1 MKFDRTKNKLA
12 EVVALDAVA
21 VAAKVL
27 VGVDALVGGLLLH
40 RDLGEESEGGKRR
53 EVEDE
58 ARGR

>member
-1 MKFDRTKNKLA
+1 VTLN
-12 EVVALDAVA
+12 AVA
-21 VAAKVL
+21 VAAEVL
-27 VGVDALVGGLLLH
+27 VRVDALVGGLLLH